1 MEQALEIIKALLQL
15 VAQAQFTN
23 DVEGARKIT
32 MITQAA
38 AQFVQSEPL
47 EGGVGENAEVF
58 DAANPGEA
66 TEVQE

>member
-1 MEQALEIIKALLQL
+1 MEQSLEIIKALLQL

-38 AQFVQSEPL
+38 AQFVQEQESKNESQPAL
-47 EGGVGENAEVF
+47 EDVT
-58 DAANPGEA
+58 D
-66 TEVQE
+66 QSD